1 MSSPP
6 ATLAFFANTS
16 WYLAN
21 FRLGLLREARA
32 RGSRVLALAPP
43 DDDSPTLAEHGI
55 EYCPLRFRR
64 RDFTPWGKGRSVWE
78 VHRILQA
85 EKVDLLHSF
94 TLESILTAHWAAG
107 RRPARPALVHS
118 VTGMGF
124 VFAGGGAG
132 RRLLR
137 AGLSPL
143 LQRAFRKAPVIV
155 ENWADAERVEAMR
168 GGRDRYP
175 LVRLPGGGVDLDRFS
190 PVGNALLPRKKQA
203 VRFLLAGRLLR
214 DKGAELFVEAARYVD
229 NSEAEF
235 LVAGE
240 PDEGNP
246 DSLSRAEVENWM
258 DPPRLRWLGRVR
270 DMPGLLRSV
279 DVLVH
284 PTFYGEGLPRI
295 LMEAAACGR
304 PAITTDIPA
313 CLEAVAE
320 GETAWILREK
330 DPRALGRLLQQA
342 IDEPEERRR
351 RGRNAIGWARKQF
364 SEEEMN
370 RQTFAVYRQAYPH
383 LAARLPA

>member
-16 WYLAN
+16 WYLVN
-21 FRLGLLREARA
+21 FRLGLLRDARA
-32 RGSRVLALAPP
+32 RGCRVLALAPP
-43 DDDSPTLAEHGI
+43 DDDSPALAEHGI
-55 EYCPLRFRR
+55 EYRPLRFRR
-64 RDFTPWGKGRSVWE
+64 RDFTPWGKERSVRE
-78 VHRILQA
+78 VRWILCE

-94 TLESILTAHWAAG
+94 TLESILTAHWAA
-107 RRPARPALVHS
+107 RRRSPRPALVHS

-124 VFAGGGAG
+124 VFAGGGAS

-137 AGLSPL
+137 AGLTPL
-143 LQRAFRKAPVIV
+143 LRRAFRKAPVIV
-155 ENWADAERVEAMR
+155 ENRADAARIEAMR
-168 GGRDRYP
+168 GGEHRYP
-175 LVRLPGGGVDLDRFS
+175 LVSLPGGGVDLAQFS
-190 PVGNALLPRKKQA
+190 PEGDALLPRQGRS

-214 DKGAELFVEAARYVD
+214 DKGAALFVEAARRVVD
-229 NSEAEF
+229 PNAEF
-235 LVAGE
+235 LLAGE

-246 DSLSRAEVENWM
+246 DSLSRAEVEGWM

-284 PTFYGEGLPRI
+284 PTLYGEGLPRI

-320 GETAWILREK
+320 GETAWILRDK
-330 DPRALGRLLQQA
+330 NPRALARLLQEA

-351 RGRNAIGWARKQF
+351 RGQKAIAWARDRF